1 MMPTPVARAPVG
13 QSPRAAHALAYGSHD
28 ADGRAGL
35 APPTRDIRGRRG
47 ASVDPALAPPRR
59 DLSYPSPPRLAL
71 KLSPQE
77 LLQEQVQREILSLAQ
92 ASIARER

>member
-1 MMPTPVARAPVG
+1 MMPTPVARAPVC
-13 QSPRAAHALAYGSHD
+13 QSPRAAPALAYGSHD

-92 ASIARER
+92 ALIARER